1 MADPDRKSAFGL
13 NVAWMA
19 AGNWIE
25 QAISFAVFVALARIL
40 GAEAFGYAAMAAS
53 FVILAEFLVRETLT
67 EWLIAEPEP
76 EPGHYDALFW
86 VLGAVSLVIFAVIYL
101 GADLVARL
109 YGVDELAE
117 LIRVLAVVVPM
128 IGFTSVQV
136 AVLRRNARFDIL
148 GLRAV
153 VGIFLG
159 GIVGLTL
166 AFQGAGVWSLIALRV
181 VQVAGNVVVAW
192 FFSGWRPGFQG
203 TFAHVRDFLGMG
215 LSTLWLQAAHL
226 VSVQSATVIFGA
238 TLGPVAAGYFSLAWR
253 LTEIV
258 TFLVNVPLAMVSQTA
273 FASLRRAGQDVGL
286 FMDSVLR
293 VTTLLSLAIF
303 AGLAFLAGP
312 FVRFCFGPE
321 WLPAVPMVQILCIVG
336 LYKSVERIQHAF
348 CLACGPIAG
357 VGGDHHARGACRDRD
372 DAGGGVPWGAEA
384 VTLAFAVRFLL
395 FWPLR
400 FSYASRFGG
409 TGTVAFLGIL
419 LPGLG
424 ATLAMVAVLALLTHG
439 LGLDPYRLPWLAACI
454 LAGAVTFLGFVA
466 VFLPKRLETA
476 RKLLKMGYRSVG
488 DRPGRPGRGQSSLNH
503 VLRLIEKA
511 PR

>member
-1 MADPDRKSAFGL
+1 MAERKAGFGL

-19 AGNWIE
+19 AGNWVE

-67 EWLIAEPEP
+67 EWLIAEPDP

-86 VLGAVSLVIFAVIYL
+86 MLGGVSLVIFGLIYL
-101 GADLVARL
+101 SAGLIARL
-109 YGVDELAE
+109 YGVDEIAE
-117 LIRVLAVVVPM
+117 LIRVLALVVPM

-136 AVLRRNARFDIL
+136 AVLRRNGRFDIL

-153 VGIFLG
+153 IGIVLG
-159 GIVGLTL
+159 GIVGLIL

-203 TFAHVRDFLGMG
+203 SFAHVRDFLGMG
-215 LSTLWLQAAHL
+215 LSTLWLQAGHL
-226 VSVQSATVIFGA
+226 VSIQSATVIFGA

-273 FASLRRAGQDVGL
+273 FAALRRSGQDVSL

-303 AGLAFLAGP
+303 AGLAVLAEP
-312 FVRFCFGPE
+312 FVRFCFGAE
-321 WLPAVPMVQILCIVG
+321 WLPAVTMVQILCLVG

-348 CLACGPIAG
+348 CLAAGKSKGLAVITTFEALAGIVLMLIA
-357 VGGDHHARGACRDRD
+357 
-372 DAGGGVPWGAEA
+372 VPWGSEA
-384 VTLAFAVRFLL
+384 VTLVFAIRFLL
-395 FWPLR
+395 FWPFR
-400 FSYASRFGG
+400 FAYAERFGA
-409 TGTVAFLGIL
+409 TGLKPFFGIL
-419 LPGLG
+419 LPGFG
-424 ATLAMVAVLALLTHG
+424 ATLAMVAVLALLIYG
-439 LGLDPYRLPWLAACI
+439 IGLDPNRLLWLIMCI
-454 LAGAVTFLGFVA
+454 AAGAITFVGFVA

-476 RKLLKMGYRSVG
+476 RMLLKWDTNGSASG
-488 DRPGRPGRGQSSLNH
+488 G
-503 VLRLIEKA
+503 A
-511 PR
+511 